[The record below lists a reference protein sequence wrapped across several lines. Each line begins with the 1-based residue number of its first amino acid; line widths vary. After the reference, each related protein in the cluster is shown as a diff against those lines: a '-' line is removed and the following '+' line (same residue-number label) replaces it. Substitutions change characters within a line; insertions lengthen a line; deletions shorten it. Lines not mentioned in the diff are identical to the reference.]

1 MPEHFILQR
10 VYLRSEYDPR
20 FPAALHAVGE
30 LLKAAIDG
38 LGPDPEIDRLC
49 KRLDT
54 IEQPTHH

>member
-20 FPAALHAVGE
+20 FPAALYAVGE

-38 LGPDPEIDRLC
+38 LAPDPEIDRLC
-49 KRLDT
+49 TRLAT
-54 IEQPTHH
+54 VEQPTHH